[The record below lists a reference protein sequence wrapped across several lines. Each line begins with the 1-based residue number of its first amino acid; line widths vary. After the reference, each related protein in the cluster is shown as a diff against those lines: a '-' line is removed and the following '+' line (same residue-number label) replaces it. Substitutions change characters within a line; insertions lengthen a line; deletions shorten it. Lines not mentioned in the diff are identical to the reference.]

1 MDFTLTP
8 LCSDSGHEF
17 SLNRGPRSHCDICDR
32 VDIVHHCANCEYS
45 ICKHCYKANTC
56 EPSVDPVDSVVDSV
70 VDSLVDFVVDSVV
83 DPYPGVSPK
92 MEPSM
97 NLSDRDHVIKN
108 DILLAKY
115 WLKKDGLLT
124 WSVVLG
130 NGELCYINES
140 KQSRTYDYPKCVS
153 PPPEQNLTLSPRSEI
168 SEIYPEQNLTLYP
181 RSNENTSYYGHS
193 LVSKLTGLYSSFTE
207 AFK

>member
-8 LCSDSGHEF
+8 LCSDTGHEF

-32 VDIVHHCANCEYS
+32 VDILHHCANCEYS
-45 ICKHCYKANTC
+45 ICKHCYKAKTC
-56 EPSVDPVDSVVDSV
+56 EPSVDTVDSIVDSI
-70 VDSLVDFVVDSVV
+70 VDSLVDFVVDSLV

-92 MEPSM
+92 MEPSR
-97 NLSDRDHVIKN
+97 NLSDRDREIKN
-108 DILLAKY
+108 DISLAKY
-115 WLKKDGLLT
+115 WLKKDGLLK

-130 NGELCYINES
+130 NDELCYINES
-140 KQSRTYDYPKCVS
+140 KQSRTYDYPKCVP
-153 PPPEQNLTLSPRSEI
+153 PPPEQNLTLSPRSER

-181 RSNENTSYYGHS
+181 RSDENTSYGHG

>member
-8 LCSDSGHEF
+8 LCSDTGHEF

-32 VDIVHHCANCEYS
+32 VDILHHCANCEYS
-45 ICKHCYKANTC
+45 ICKHCYKAKTC
-56 EPSVDPVDSVVDSV
+56 EPSVDPVDTVDSV
-70 VDSLVDFVVDSVV
+70 DTVVDPVDSIVDSIVDSLVDFVVDSLV

-92 MEPSM
+92 MEPSR
-97 NLSDRDHVIKN
+97 NLSDRDREIKN
-108 DILLAKY
+108 DISLAKY
-115 WLKKDGLLT
+115 WLKKDGLLK

-130 NGELCYINES
+130 NDELCYINES
-140 KQSRTYDYPKCVS
+140 KQSRTYDYPKCVP
-153 PPPEQNLTLSPRSEI
+153 PPPEQNLTLSPRSDG
-168 SEIYPEQNLTLYP
+168 
-181 RSNENTSYYGHS
+181 NTSYYGHS